1 MQFFAESLDL
11 SDSAFTLLRDL
22 IHRRLGIYFEPG
34 KKGMLA
40 DKLSPLVLERGFA
53 SFMDLY
59 YLLKYEN
66 DEADWR
72 RVMDALSVQET
83 YFWREFDQVRALAET
98 VVPQWAAAH
107 PDKTLRIWS
116 AACASGEEPLSIA
129 MALQEAGWFERL
141 PIEIWAS
148 DASPSALAKAKKGMY
163 RGRSFRSLPEE
174 MREKYFTAV
183 SHPNPGVNNQSWQID
198 GELHGRIN
206 WRLANLTD
214 EAEIADLA
222 AAPVIFCRNVFI
234 YFSSE
239 AVQNTV
245 HHFYDWMPSPGYL
258 FIGASESLF
267 RLTTR
272 FALEEVG
279 GAFVYVKP

>member
-34 KKGMLA
+34 KKSLLA
-40 DKLSPLVLERGFA
+40 DKLSPLVIERGFT

-59 YLLKYEN
+59 YLLKYDN

-72 RVMDALSVQET
+72 QVMDALSVQET
-83 YFWREFDQVRALAET
+83 YFWREFDQVRALVAAL
-98 VVPQWAAAH
+98 VPQWAAAH
-107 PDKTLRIWS
+107 PNETLRIWS

-129 MALQEAGWFERL
+129 MALNEAGWFERL
-141 PIEIWAS
+141 PIEVWAS
-148 DASPSALAKAKKGMY
+148 DASPGALAKAKKGVY
-163 RGRSFRSLPEE
+163 RGRSFRSLPAELH
-174 MREKYFTAV
+174 EKYFTAV
-183 SHPNPGVNNQSWQID
+183 SHPNPGLNHQSWQID
-198 GELHGRIN
+198 RDLHGRIH
-206 WRLANLTD
+206 WRLANLAD
-214 EAEIADLA
+214 EREIANLA
-222 AAPVIFCRNVFI
+222 AAQVIFCRNVFI
-234 YFSSE
+234 YFSPE
-239 AVQNTV
+239 TVQNTV
-245 HHFYDWMPSPGYL
+245 HHFFEQMPSPGYL

-272 FALEEVG
+272 FALEELS